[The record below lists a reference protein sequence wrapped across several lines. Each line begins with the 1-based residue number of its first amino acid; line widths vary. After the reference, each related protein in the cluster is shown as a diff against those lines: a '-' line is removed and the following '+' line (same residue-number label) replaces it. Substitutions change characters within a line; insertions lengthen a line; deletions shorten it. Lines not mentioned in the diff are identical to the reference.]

1 MRVERNIAMNPIPLP
16 IIDLR
21 RAAAVLLLI
30 HAAAFLAFPMTEGA
44 AQTVNP
50 TAQSVQEEMLFEEL
64 QGPIAGRVSIPNERA
79 GTLIAPEN
87 RDWSNMR
94 RGTLFT
100 ISMVAIVGAL
110 VVLTA
115 FYLIKGPAPIEAG
128 RSGRTILR
136 FNGLERFAHWLTAVT
151 FIVLGITGLNVTF
164 GRRLVLPL
172 IGEDAFGTLSIWMK
186 ITHNFIA
193 WPFMLGVLLIFV
205 LWVRDNLPAKEDGP
219 WIRHFGGFFTRGMN
233 IPAWRFNAGQ
243 KGIFWAVV
251 IGGAAMSWTG
261 LVLLFPHL
269 AETLGGWQTAQSL
282 HGVIA
287 AIMVAII
294 LAHIYIGSIGMEGA
308 FEAMGSGEVDLNWAK
323 EHHSLWVE
331 EELGRGAARP
341 DTPKGSPAT
350 ASR

>member
-1 MRVERNIAMNPIPLP
+1 RGRPHPGRIREIRGQPPRRGQAAALCRDVLDQGAARRRRRHHRRHLPRTGCHPRLRFGRLGLANGVFRDDHGLMRVERNIAMNPIPLP

-30 HAAAFLAFPMTEGA
+30 LAAAFLAFPMTEGA

-115 FYLIKGPAPIEAG
+115 FYLIKGPVPIEAG

-151 FIVLGITGLNVTF
+151 FIVLGITGLNVTV
-164 GRRLVLPL
+164 GRRHVLPL
-172 IGEDAFGTLSIWMK
+172 IGEDALGTLSIWMK
-186 ITHNFIA
+186 ITHN
-193 WPFMLGVLLIFV
+193 
-205 LWVRDNLPAKEDGP
+205 
-219 WIRHFGGFFTRGMN
+219 
-233 IPAWRFNAGQ
+233 
-243 KGIFWAVV
+243 
-251 IGGAAMSWTG
+251 
-261 LVLLFPHL
+261 
-269 AETLGGWQTAQSL
+269 
-282 HGVIA
+282 
-287 AIMVAII
+287 
-294 LAHIYIGSIGMEGA
+294 
-308 FEAMGSGEVDLNWAK
+308 
-323 EHHSLWVE
+323 
-331 EELGRGAARP
+331 
-341 DTPKGSPAT
+341 
-350 ASR
+350 